1 MSETTLQIED
11 GTEIENVFVKKKKKK
26 KCEITKSAPMTNFYV
41 SVKGYIAA
49 SPALRGSITR
59 RGTSSTPRN
68 PSGGRGSNCNVPAIR
83 CPCCKPPDAGIA
95 SSAPG
100 RPRQIAA

>member
-1 MSETTLQIED
+1 MSKTINRRRNGD
-11 GTEIENVFVKKKKKK
+11 KKCFCKKKKNKY
-26 KCEITKSAPMTNFYV
+26 EVDSVTDDEFYV

-59 RGTSSTPRN
+59 RGTSSTLRN
-68 PSGGRGSNCNVPAIR
+68 PSGDRGSNCNVPAVR
-83 CPCCKPPDAGIA
+83 CPYCKPPDAGIA